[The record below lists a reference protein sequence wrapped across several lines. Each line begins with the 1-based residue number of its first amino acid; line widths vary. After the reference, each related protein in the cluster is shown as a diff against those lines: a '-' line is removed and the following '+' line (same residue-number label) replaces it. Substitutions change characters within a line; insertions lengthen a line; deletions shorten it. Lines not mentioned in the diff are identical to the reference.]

1 MQVVGGTKETIPVCS
16 NWCLDFWGTL

>member
-16 NWCLDFWGTL
+16 NWCLDFWGPL